1 MIDTLR
7 HDLGQAL
14 RSLRRRPTFA
24 TLAVATLALGI
35 GATTAIFSVVNGV
48 LLRPLPYQ
56 RPAEVMMV
64 HTQLDGMPGKELS
77 PPEYW
82 DLRERNRS
90 FSRLAAFSNG
100 TLTLTGERHSRAL

>member
-1 MIDTLR
+1 MLDILR
-7 HDLGQAL
+7 NDLPFAL
-14 RSLRRRPTFA
+14 RSLRRRPAFTA
-24 TLAVATLALGI
+24 LAVITLALGI

-48 LLRPLPYQ
+48 LLRPLAYE

-64 HTQLDGMPGKELS
+64 HTQLDGIPGKELS

-90 FSRLAAFSNG
+90 FSRIAAYSNG
-100 TLTLTGERHSRAL
+100 TLTL